1 MAKQKLIFAGK
12 SSPMSEKEFISRKP
26 SLNIEHGEVSC
37 SAPSNIALVKYW
49 GKHGQQLPKNP
60 SLSFTL
66 DKCRTT
72 TRMIFHRKE
81 KEGFD
86 FDVYL
91 DGDKTDSFK
100 PKIEIF
106 FERALPYLPF
116 LKDYRF
122 EIHTKNSFPHG
133 SGIASS
139 ASGMAAL
146 AMNLVEIEKRL
157 LSKNPA
163 KHKASFLARL
173 GSGSACRSIDGG
185 LVVWGEH
192 SKIKTSTDMFGI
204 PYPYEVHQVFQGFQ
218 DTVLLVDEGE
228 KSVSSTAGH
237 NLMNQHP
244 FAGKRFEQAQQNLE
258 KMIPVLRDG
267 DLNGFMEIVENE
279 ALSLHAMMLAGNP
292 GYILMKPNTLKI
304 IEKIRE
310 FREINHA
317 NICFTLDAG
326 ANVHVLYPYSERVKI
341 QGFIKEKLTVYCQNG
356 KFIEDSVGSGAE
368 CL

>member
-1 MAKQKLIFAGK
+1 
-12 SSPMSEKEFISRKP
+12 MSEKDFLSRKP

-37 SAPSNIALVKYW
+37 FAPSNIALIKYW

-60 SLSFTL
+60 SISFTL

-72 TRMIFHRKE
+72 TRLVFDKKE
-81 KEGFD
+81 SKGFD
-86 FDVYL
+86 FEVFL
-91 DGDKTDSFK
+91 DGGKTDSFK
-100 PKIEIF
+100 PKIQTF

-116 LKDYRF
+116 LEDYRF
-122 EIHTKNSFPHG
+122 EIHTENSFPHG

-146 AMNLVEIEKRL
+146 AMCLIEIEKKL
-157 LSKNPA
+157 LSENPP

-173 GSGSACRSIDGG
+173 GSGSACRSIEGG
-185 LVVWGEH
+185 LVVWGKHPE
-192 SKIKTSTDMFGI
+192 IETSTDLFGI
-204 PYPYEVHQVFQGFQ
+204 SYPYEVHQVFKDFQ

-228 KSVSSTAGH
+228 KSVSSTVGH
-237 NLMNQHP
+237 DLMKQHF
-244 FAGKRFEQAQQNLE
+244 FAERRFEQAGENLE
-258 KMIPVLRDG
+258 KMIPILRQG
-267 DLNGFMEIVENE
+267 DLNGFINIVENE
-279 ALSLHAMMLAGNP
+279 ALSLHAMMMTGNP

-310 FREINHA
+310 FRKKNSA

-326 ANVHVLYPYSERVKI
+326 ANVHVLYPYSEREII
-341 QGFIKEKLTVYCQNG
+341 QVFIKEKLAGYCQNRN
-356 KFIEDSVGSGAE
+356 FIDDSVGTGAE